1 MNYCPKT
8 DGNLAALA
16 VYEREQAKLDI
27 SEREF
32 ERAKVSAL
40 LRILTRDQG
49 AANDYTGLELVAESL
64 SEHTTNVWRPV
75 VSLLAEAAG
84 ELDSLDDMRSE
95 EHTSE
100 LQSLMRISY
109 AAFCLKKK
117 NKKTYPDKT

>member
-75 VSLLAEAAG
+75 V
-84 ELDSLDDMRSE
+84 RSE

-109 AAFCLKKK
+109 AVFCLKKK
-117 NKKTYPDKT
+117 NNI

>member
-64 SEHTTNVWRPV
+64 SEHKTNVWRPV

-84 ELDSLDDMRSE
+84 ELASQIGR
-95 EHTSE
+95 
-100 LQSLMRISY
+100 
-109 AAFCLKKK
+109 AACRERVGP
-117 NKKTYPDKT
+117 YV